1 MDENLKIP
9 KISVVMPV
17 YNGENYLTEAIDSIL
32 SQTFT
37 DFELLIINDGSS
49 DRSEQIIQ
57 SYPDDRIVYI
67 KNEKN
72 IGLIKTLN
80 KGLDLAKG
88 EYIARMDQ
96 DDISHPERFSRQVAL
111 LEENLEI
118 GVCGTW
124 FTLFSENGKDRVI
137 KHPESHKSI
146 KIGLII
152 KSLIGHP
159 TVMMRKNAMNNYR
172 YDVNYQAA
180 EDYELWTRLIRI
192 TKFHNIQESL
202 LQYRLHDTNM
212 TVLENSTQVA
222 NTKIIT
228 ANQLKE
234 IEIEGNS
241 ENIDLCHILL
251 EAPSKFLY
259 TVDELK
265 KLVDFANILEN
276 KNLQKKIFDK
286 KKLHQI
292 ISKRLMEAFNKTVNQ
307 NFSTLIFLL
316 KNRKE
321 IILERSMINNTKT
334 LAKIILKK

>member
-9 KISVVMPV
+9 IISVVMPV

-37 DFELLIINDGSS
+37 NFELLIINDGSS
-49 DRSEQIIQ
+49 DNSEKIIQ
-57 SYPDDRIVYI
+57 SYSDDRIVYI

-96 DDISHPERFSRQVAL
+96 DDISHPERFLKQVAL
-111 LEENLEI
+111 LEENPEI

-124 FTLFSENGKDRVI
+124 FTLLSKNGKDRVI
-137 KHPESHKSI
+137 KHPESHESI
-146 KIGLII
+146 KIGMIT

-159 TVMMRKNAMNNYR
+159 TVMMRKKTMNNYR
-172 YDVNYQAA
+172 YDINYQAA

-192 TKFHNIQESL
+192 TKFYNIQESL
-202 LQYRLHDTNM
+202 LQYRFHDTNM

-234 IEIEGNS
+234 IEIEGSN
-241 ENIDLCHILL
+241 ENIDLCNILL

-286 KKLHQI
+286 KKLHHI

-334 LAKIILKK
+334 LAKIILRK